1 MYYYT
6 FAPRFMDCMKRYI
19 VLLLMLSWY
28 FSSVAQTTKYT
39 VSGEVQDE
47 RNGEELIGATVYVE
61 ELKTGVSTNAYGYYA
76 ITLPAGKY
84 TLVFSYIG
92 YQTQRVLVDL
102 SGSNKKLIIQLPED
116 KKQLSE
122 VVISADRPNASNVED
137 NKMSTVKLDIKD
149 VKKIPILLGEV
160 DIIKAVQ
167 LLPGIQAAGDGNTL
181 FIVRGGN
188 VDHNL
193 VQLDEAVVYNP
204 SHVVGFFSV
213 FNGDAIKDFEIYK
226 GGIPSNYGGRL
237 ASVLDVRMKEGNN
250 KSYNV
255 TGGIGILSSRLTIEG
270 PIAKNKSS
278 FMISGRRSYFDVFFP
293 LSSQLKDVTAY
304 FGDINIK
311 VNFTLGEKDKLF
323 ISGYAGRD
331 NFGTGS
337 LFGLGWGNQTFTVR
351 WNHIFNSRLFSNT
364 SLIYS
369 RYNYNFDF
377 NVSPNLNLSR
387 SNFIKDFSIKQD
399 FSYFAT
405 PKNTFKFGL
414 LATHH
419 TFSPGE
425 IKPITSESV
434 ILADKLNEKYAL
446 DYAIYGSHSIKI
458 NSRLTAEYGV
468 RISVFQNIGKGTEL
482 LYANDKP
489 NYLDNNY
496 ISRSTIIGS
505 KQYGSGEIFN
515 TSAGF
520 EPRLNTTYL
529 LNSSTSIK
537 ASYNRMFQYMHLIQ
551 PTSASTG
558 QEFWTPTDRYIKPQ
572 IADQVAAGYFKN
584 IRENT
589 IELSAEIYYKWMS
602 NTVELIDN
610 ADVQFTEAIESEVT
624 AGIGRAYGI
633 ELLARK
639 KRGATTGWVSYTLS
653 KSERKAEGVN
663 NNEWYNFRFDRRH
676 YVTFVLSQ
684 ELSKR
689 ISISA
694 NFIYATGDTYTP
706 AVSYFEVEGIPEIE
720 YGKRNSARIPSY
732 HRMDM
737 SLTLGRKIKPNKV
750 YKNESNWVFSLYNVY
765 GRKNTYSIDFR
776 YNPETGKNEA
786 VKTYLFT
793 FVPSVTYNFKF

>member
-1 MYYYT
+1 
-6 FAPRFMDCMKRYI
+6 MKK
-19 VLLLMLSWY
+19 LLLLTLVLFCIWTLP
-28 FSSVAQTTKYT
+28 VLAQKVVKHT
-39 VSGEVQDE
+39 VSGNVKDAK
-47 RNGEELIGATVYVE
+47 NGEELIGASVVSE
-61 ELKTGVSTNAYGYYA
+61 SMKMGVLTNSYGFYSLS
-76 ITLPAGKY
+76 LPAGKY
-84 TLVFSYIG
+84 KLIFTYVGYAPLVKE
-92 YQTQRVLVDL
+92 VDL
-102 SGSNKKLIIQLPED
+102 TNGNAKLNVELAEE
-116 KKQLSE
+116 KRELKE
-122 VVISADRPNASNVED
+122 VVVSSDKPDANNVEQ
-137 NKMSTVKLDIKD
+137 NKMSVIKMEMKE

-181 FIVRGGN
+181 MIVRGGN

-213 FNGDAIKDFEIYK
+213 FNGDVIKDFEIYK

-237 ASVLDVRMKEGNN
+237 ASVLDVRMKDGNSKN
-250 KSYNV
+250 YSV
-255 TGGIGILSSRLTIEG
+255 TGGIGLLSSRLTVEG
-270 PIAKNKSS
+270 PITKNKSS
-278 FMISGRRSYFDVFFP
+278 FIISGRRSYFDIFFP
-293 LSSQLKDVTAY
+293 LSPELKDVTAY
-304 FGDINIK
+304 FGDINAKI
-311 VNFTLGEKDKLF
+311 NFTLSDKDKLY

-331 NFGTGS
+331 KFGASTF
-337 LFGLGWGNQTFTVR
+337 FGLGWGNQTATIR

-369 RYNYNFDF
+369 RYNYSFDLNASPSFNFT
-377 NVSPNLNLSR
+377 R
-387 SNFIKDFSIKQD
+387 SNFIKDFSLKQD
-399 FSYFAT
+399 FNFFAN

-414 LATHH
+414 MATHH
-419 TFSPGE
+419 TFAPGE
-425 IKPITSESV
+425 IKPVTSES
-434 ILADKLNEKYAL
+434 IFLPSKLTEKHAV

-458 NSRLTAEYGV
+458 NSRLTAEYGA
-468 RISVFQNIGKGTEL
+468 RISVFQNIGSGTEQ
-482 LYANDKP
+482 LYANEKP
-489 NYLDNNY
+489 NFIDNNY
-496 ISRSTIIGS
+496 ITRAASVGN
-505 KQYGSGEIFN
+505 KQYSAGEVFN

-520 EPRLNTTYL
+520 EPRFNATYL
-529 LNSSTSIK
+529 LNSSSSIK
-537 ASYNRMFQYMHLIQ
+537 TSYNRMFQYMHLIQ

-572 IADQVAAGYFKN
+572 IADQIATGYFKN

-589 IELSAEIYYKWMS
+589 IELSAEVYYKWMQ

-610 ADVQFTEAIESEVT
+610 ADVQFTETVEQEVT

-639 KRGATTGWVSYTLS
+639 QRGTTTGWVSYTLS

-676 YVTFVLSQ
+676 YVTAVLSQ

-689 ISISA
+689 VSISA

-706 AVSYFEVEGIPEIE
+706 AVSYFEMEGKREVE
-720 YGKRNSARIPSY
+720 YGKRNSARIPAY
-732 HRMDM
+732 HRMDA
-737 SLTLGRKIKPNKV
+737 SLTLGRKIKPGKV
-750 YKNESNWVFSLYNVY
+750 YKNESSWVFSVYNVY
-765 GRKNTYSIDFR
+765 GRKNTYSIDFQ
-776 YNPETGKNEA
+776 YNKETGKNEA

>member
-1 MYYYT
+1 
-6 FAPRFMDCMKRYI
+6 MKNLFLFI
-19 VLLLMLSWY
+19 LVLCATWALPV
-28 FSSVAQTTKYT
+28 FGQKTIKHT
-39 VSGEVQDE
+39 VSGNVTDAK
-47 RNGEELIGATVYVE
+47 NGEELIGASVVAE
-61 ELKTGVSTNAYGYYA
+61 SLKMGVLTNAYGFYSLN
-76 ITLPAGKY
+76 LPAGKY
-84 TLVFSYIG
+84 TIMVTYIG
-92 YQTQRVLVDL
+92 YAPIVKEVDL
-102 SGSNKKLIIQLPED
+102 TTGDAKLNIE
-116 KKQLSE
+116 LSEEKRELKE
-122 VVISADRPNASNVED
+122 VVINSDKPNANNVEQ
-137 NKMSTVKLDIKD
+137 NKMSVVKMEMKE

-160 DIIKAVQ
+160 DIIKAIQ

-181 FIVRGGN
+181 MIVRGGN

-237 ASVLDVRMKEGNN
+237 ASVLDVRMKDGNSKN
-250 KSYNV
+250 YAV
-255 TGGIGILSSRLTIEG
+255 TGGIGLLSSRLTVEG
-270 PIAKNKSS
+270 PITKNKSS
-278 FMISGRRSYFDVFFP
+278 FMISGRRSYFDLFFP
-293 LSSQLKDVTAY
+293 LSSELKDVTAY
-304 FGDINIK
+304 FGDINAKI
-311 VNFTLGEKDKLF
+311 NFTLSDKDKLF

-337 LFGLGWGNQTFTVR
+337 LFGLGWGNQTATIR

-369 RYNYNFDF
+369 RYNYNFDL
-377 NVSPNLNLSR
+377 NVSPNLNFR
-387 SNFIKDFSIKQD
+387 RTNFIKDYTLKQD
-399 FSYFAT
+399 FNFFAN
-405 PKNTFKFGL
+405 PKNTFKFGFM
-414 LATHH
+414 ATHH

-425 IKPITSESV
+425 IKPITSESI
-434 ILADKLNEKYAL
+434 ILADKLNEKHAL
-446 DYAIYGSHSIKI
+446 DYAIYGSHAIKI
-458 NSRLTAEYGV
+458 NSRLTAEYGIRV
-468 RISVFQNIGKGTEL
+468 SVFQNIGSGTEL

-496 ISRSTIIGS
+496 ISRSASIGS
-505 KQYGSGEIFN
+505 KQYNSGQVFN

-520 EPRLNTTYL
+520 EPRFNTTYL
-529 LNSSTSIK
+529 LNSSSSIK

-551 PTSASTG
+551 PTNASTG

-584 IRENT
+584 LRENT
-589 IELSAEIYYKWMS
+589 IELSAEVYYKWMW

-624 AGIGRAYGI
+624 SGIGRAYGI

-639 KRGATTGWVSYTLS
+639 QRGTTTGWISYTLS

-706 AVSYFEVEGIPEIE
+706 AVSYFEIEGKQEVE
-720 YGKRNSARIPSY
+720 YGKRNSARIPAY

-737 SLTLGRKIKPNKV
+737 SLTLGRKIKPDKV
-750 YKNESNWVFSLYNVY
+750 YKNESSWVFSVYNVY
-765 GRKNTYSIDFR
+765 GRKNTYSIDFQ
-776 YNPETGKNEA
+776 YNQETGKNEA